1 MKLVLIASCLLA
13 LSACSTK
20 PIVQQ
25 QTMLVEIPSVLLTP
39 LPIKAV
45 EEETVGGLAEAYI
58 DNTLYLGLANRR
70 LERIKQWQE
79 RQRDIY
85 ERQQHKNPN

>member
-1 MKLVLIASCLLA
+1 M
-13 LSACSTK
+13 
-20 PIVQQ
+20 
-25 QTMLVEIPSVLLTP
+25 MVEIPDALLSP

-58 DNTLYLGLANRR
+58 VNTLYLGLANRR
-70 LERIKQWQE
+70 LERIQQWQE